1 MKTFGALQG
10 LKVLDLT
17 HMLAGPFC
25 TQMLADQGAEV
36 IKIEPLA
43 GDSAR
48 DIYPFHPEDTLRSYS
63 GCFQSINRN
72 KLGIAVDLKSEQGC
86 DIVRHLAAKSDVL
99 VENFRV
105 GVMDRLGLSF
115 ESLRANNEKLVYAAI
130 RGFGDPRLGRS
141 PYSDWPAYDT
151 VSQAM
156 GGVMGITGPDADT
169 PTKVGPGVGDIMPA
183 AMCAFGIM
191 AAVWRA
197 RETGRGQFVD
207 VAMVD
212 SILSLCERIVHQQA
226 YQGVVAGPVG
236 NKHPLICPFGLF
248 RAADG
253 WVSIGCP
260 TQVFWEK
267 LAALMGRQGLLEDP
281 RTQTNE
287 IRVQNSDFVCR
298 QVENFTSTRTKKEL
312 SDVLGGK
319 IPFAPVY
326 NIADILEDEH
336 FRVREMIVE
345 VEQPGCPSNVRVAG
359 TPVRLS
365 ETPGKV
371 VRRAPL
377 LGEDTDEILS
387 KIGMSAASISQL
399 RERGVVA

>member
-267 LAALMGRQGLLEDP
+267 LAALMGRQDLLEDP

>member
-359 TPVRLS
+359 TPVKLS